1 MKGHGESRFLHT
13 PTFAPHSNLSQ
24 VVHRPRNRPARSPIL
39 KFKLL
44 TLHEPSPEERAAAAA
59 AEEAAAAAAA
69 GAKGGKGKAA
79 AAASPAPPA
88 TPPPAVLGL
97 YEQGRWV
104 IPAHGTVELAVQFQ
118 SDTLGKFTDTMAF
131 EVVGG
136 ERSNPVTMTGT
147 CGLPTIAT
155 DYRCGGGGD
164 QDGRGWP

>member
-1 MKGHGESRFLHT
+1 MKPLF
-13 PTFAPHSNLSQ
+13 PHLNLCIPVSQ

-44 TLHEPSPEERAAAAA
+44 TLREPSPEEKAAAAA

-69 GAKGGKGKAA
+69 GAKVGKGKA

-164 QDGRGWP
+164 QAGRGWPLDVI